1 MKKKWIPAVVTLSL
15 IGAMTVSAFAAAPQ
29 TTLSEQAQTH
39 PYPIVVNGQDTGAG
53 ACVMVPLRAVAEPL
67 GFTVTWRDGSV
78 LVDNG
83 VIHTTVT
90 IGVDQYCITTS
101 NESLVGM
108 SAPFSLGTPPYVTNG
123 VTYVPLGLF
132 RALLGNREDAVSLDE
147 NRIVIQSEQTEL
159 ANPFVT
165 CQTMAQAE
173 SLAGFSL
180 ELPDQVPCGDGQA
193 VIRAVNG
200 AMIEVIYQSDTEKLV
215 VRKGAGSQDISGDYQ
230 KYETQRTVTV
240 DDRQVT
246 IKGTG
251 NTVAV
256 AIWADNG
263 YTYAVS
269 AAPGLET
276 AELSALISG
285 IR

>member
-1 MKKKWIPAVVTLSL
+1 
-15 IGAMTVSAFAAAPQ
+15 
-29 TTLSEQAQTH
+29 
-39 PYPIVVNGQDTGAG
+39 
-53 ACVMVPLRAVAEPL
+53 
-67 GFTVTWRDGSV
+67 
-78 LVDNG
+78 
-83 VIHTTVT
+83 
-90 IGVDQYCITTS
+90 
-101 NESLVGM
+101 
-108 SAPFSLGTPPYVTNG
+108 
-123 VTYVPLGLF
+123 
-132 RALLGNREDAVSLDE
+132 
-147 NRIVIQSEQTEL
+147 
-159 ANPFVT
+159 
-165 CQTMAQAE
+165 
-173 SLAGFSL
+173 
-180 ELPDQVPCGDGQA
+180 
-193 VIRAVNG
+193 
-200 AMIEVIYQSDTEKLV
+200 MIEVIYQSDTEKLV